1 MSESAGKNKIKI
13 SSLAIIILGVLAVG
27 TPFVA
32 GESMLLVI
40 GVLIAIAGVVR
51 LFWALKSA
59 TPGKGI
65 SKILLGVLTIIA
77 GGAIMAQPLMASGM
91 LSILLAGYLVF
102 DGIIE
107 VIVAL
112 TLEGQPGRG
121 WLFTSGFLSMGLG
134 GLMFMQTPFSG
145 VYAIGV
151 LLGIKLIVVGIAS
164 WSLGTTPLDYMK
176 HTKPS

>member
-1 MSESAGKNKIKI
+1 MSESAIKRRTKILSI
-13 SSLAIIILGVLAVG
+13 ATIILGVLAMG
-27 TPFVA
+27 TPYAA
-32 GESMLLVI
+32 GESMLMVI
-40 GVLIAIAGVVR
+40 GILIAIAGVVR
-51 LFWALKSA
+51 MIWALKSP
-59 TPGKGI
+59 TPGKGF
-65 SKILLGVLTIIA
+65 SKVLLGVLTIFA
-77 GGAIMAQPLMASGM
+77 GGAIMAHPLMASGI

-102 DGIIE
+102 DGIVE

-121 WLFTSGFLSMGLG
+121 WLFISGFLSLGLG

-164 WSLGTTPLDYMK
+164 LSLGTTPLSYMQ
-176 HTKPS
+176 HTNPS

>member
-1 MSESAGKNKIKI
+1 MSESAVKRRTKIL
-13 SSLAIIILGVLAVG
+13 SLATIILGVLALG
-27 TPFVA
+27 APFVA
-32 GESMLLVI
+32 GESMLMVI
-40 GVLIAIAGVVR
+40 GVLIALAGVIR
-51 LFWALKSA
+51 MIWAFKSS

-65 SKILLGVLTIIA
+65 SKVLLGVLTIIA
-77 GGAIMAQPLMASGM
+77 GAAILADPLMASGV
-91 LSILLAGYLVF
+91 LSILLATYLVF
-102 DGIIE
+102 DGIVE

-151 LLGIKLIVVGIAS
+151 LVGIKLIIVGIAS
-164 WSLGTTPLDYMK
+164 SSLGTTPLSYMK
-176 HTKPS
+176 HANPS